1 MDRNLTGRKIRTHRR
16 AAGLTQGQLAGRVGI
31 SPSYLNLIEANKRPI
46 AGGLLDRIASG
57 LGISRTELDDTSE
70 WRIVNALNELIADP
84 EIAGSAEH
92 SQSVADLVGRHPQW
106 ADLVL
111 KLYRAFIDRNQAVLA
126 LADRLSRDP
135 FLGESVHRILTNVTA
150 IRSASEILEKNDD
163 LSDAQRQRFLAI
175 VAADSQ
181 RLSLAARS
189 LAEFFDN
196 ADMRVRS
203 GTAME
208 HVDTFIFE
216 SNNHFAELEQVAD
229 GFLKRHAKSG
239 ASHHALVEMMAR
251 SHERTMPER
260 TVAGVAGA
268 VPESARSRRFRI
280 LKDMS
285 ASLAGDKVSAL
296 IDASPS
302 LASEAA
308 RALATSALHAYV
320 AAAILMP
327 YEPFLAAAER
337 WRYDLDALSSEF
349 DVSYEQAAHR
359 LATLRRPGAEGV
371 HFAFM
376 RSDPSGYVTKR
387 LSLPRLP
394 LPRYSNACPLWVIF
408 SAFQN
413 AGATAR
419 AFGAL
424 PSGDRFLFF
433 ARAVEKGPQAV
444 TFPRH
449 LLSIM
454 LVCPASEAGRVVYG
468 DGIDQSNPQTT
479 VPVGTTCRLCPRDNC
494 GHRQEA
500 ALVI

>member
-16 AAGLTQGQLAGRVGI
+16 AASLTQGQLATRVGI

-46 AGGLLDRIASG
+46 AGGLLDRIAVA
-57 LGISRTELDDTSE
+57 LNIPRAELDDTSE
-70 WRIVNALNELIADP
+70 RRIVDALNELVADP

-92 SQSVADLVGRHPQW
+92 SQTVADFVGRHPQW

-150 IRSASEILEKNDD
+150 IRSASEILETNDD
-163 LSDAQRQRFLAI
+163 LSEAQRSRFLAI

-216 SNNHFAELEQVAD
+216 SNNHFAELERLAD
-229 GFLKRHAKSG
+229 GFLKKHVKSG
-239 ASHHALVEMMAR
+239 VSHQALVEMMVHD
-251 SHERTMPER
+251 HEKTMPE
-260 TVAGVAGA
+260 VAADASGLVA
-268 VPESARSRRFRI
+268 PETSRSRRFRV

-285 ASLAGDKVSAL
+285 ATLAGDVVAEL
-296 IDASPS
+296 VHARPS
-302 LASEAA
+302 LMSEAA
-308 RALATSALHAYV
+308 RTLATSALHAYV
-320 AAAILMP
+320 AAAVLMP

-337 WRYDLDALSSEF
+337 WRYDLDALSSQF

-394 LPRYSNACPLWVIF
+394 LPRYSNACPLWVIY

-413 AGATAR
+413 AGASAR

-433 ARAVEKGPQAV
+433 ARAVEKGPRSV

-454 LVCPASEAGRVVYG
+454 LACPASEAGRVVYA

-479 VPVGTTCRLCPRDNC
+479 VPVGTTCRLCPRESC

>member
-16 AAGLTQGQLAGRVGI
+16 AAGLTQGQLASRVGI
-31 SPSYLNLIEANKRPI
+31 SPSYLNLIEANKRSI
-46 AGGLLDRIASG
+46 ADGLLERIAAG
-57 LGISRTELDDTSE
+57 LGMARAEFDDTSE
-70 WRIVNALNELIADP
+70 WRIVDALNELIADP
-84 EIAGSAEH
+84 EIGGSADH
-92 SQSVADLVGRHPQW
+92 SQSAADFVGRYPQW
-106 ADLVL
+106 ADLLLRLHRTYV
-111 KLYRAFIDRNQAVLA
+111 DRNQAVLA

-163 LSDAQRQRFLAI
+163 LSDGQRRRFLAI
-175 VAADSQ
+175 VAADSE
-181 RLSLAARS
+181 RLSMAARS
-189 LAEFFDN
+189 LAEFFDH

-208 HVDTFIFE
+208 NVDTFIFE
-216 SNNHFAELEQVAD
+216 NNNHFAGLEGVAED
-229 GFLKRHAKSG
+229 FLLQEARPG
-239 ASHHALVEMMAR
+239 LSHRALVEMLAGKY
-251 SHERTMPER
+251 EEVATPE
-260 TVAGVAGA
+260 AGGL
-268 VPESARSRRFRI
+268 PETARSRRFRV
-280 LKDMS
+280 LKAKS
-285 ASLAGDKVSAL
+285 ASLAAGAVAQL
-296 IDASPS
+296 VHASPW
-302 LASEAA
+302 LGSEDA
-308 RALATSALHAYV
+308 RALANSALQAYV

-327 YEPFLAAAER
+327 YEPFLEAAER
-337 WRYDLDALSSEF
+337 WRYDLDALSSRF

-387 LSLPRLP
+387 LSLQRLA
-394 LPRYSNACPLWVIF
+394 LPRYSNACPLWVIY

-419 AFGAL
+419 AYGAL

-433 ARAVEKGPQAV
+433 ARAVEKRRQAV

-449 LLSIM
+449 LLSVM
-454 LVCPASEAGRVVYG
+454 LACPDSEAGRVVYS
-468 DGIDQSNPQTT
+468 DGIDQANPQTT
-479 VPVGTTCRLCPRDNC
+479 VPVGTTCRLCPRENC

-500 ALVI
+500 ALVL

>member
-16 AAGLTQGQLAGRVGI
+16 AAGLTQGQLASRIGI
-31 SPSYLNLIEANKRPI
+31 SPSYLNLIEANKRSI
-46 AGGLLDRIASG
+46 ADGLLDRIASG
-57 LGISRTELDDTSE
+57 LGIARVQLDDTSE
-70 WRIVNALNELIADP
+70 WRIVDALSELVADP
-84 EIAGSAEH
+84 ELGGSAGH
-92 SQSVADLVGRHPQW
+92 SQTAADFVGRYPQW
-106 ADLVL
+106 ADLLL
-111 KLYRAFIDRNQAVLA
+111 KLHRAYVDRNQAVLA

-163 LSDAQRQRFLAI
+163 LSDAQRHRFLAI
-175 VAADSQ
+175 VAADSE
-181 RLSLAARS
+181 RLSTTARS

-208 HVDTFIFE
+208 NVDTFIFE
-216 SNNHFAELEQVAD
+216 SHNYFAPLEHAAE
-229 GFLKRHAKSG
+229 GFLRANARSG
-239 ASHHALVEMMAR
+239 ISHQALVEKLVGTYQDEAALPA
-251 SHERTMPER
+251 SLPE
-260 TVAGVAGA
+260 
-268 VPESARSRRFRI
+268 PARSRRFRV
-280 LKDMS
+280 LKAMS
-285 ASLAGDKVSAL
+285 AELAGDAVSAL
-296 IDASPS
+296 VQASPW
-302 LASEAA
+302 LGSETA
-308 RALATSALHAYV
+308 RALASSALRAYV

-327 YEPFLAAAER
+327 YEPFLEAAER
-337 WRYDLDALSSEF
+337 WRYDLDALSSHF

-387 LSLPRLP
+387 LSLQRLP
-394 LPRYSNACPLWVIF
+394 LPRYSSACPLWVIY

-419 AFGAL
+419 AYGAL

-454 LVCPASEAGRVVYG
+454 LASPDSEAGRVVYS
-468 DGIDQSNPQTT
+468 DGIDQANPQTT
-479 VPVGTTCRLCPRDNC
+479 VPVGTTCRLCPRENC

-500 ALVI
+500 ALVL